1 LTEGLRGW
9 PAWAGLRG
17 IVYFY
22 RMKKLRD
29 IFAGNRLFFSCFV
42 FVFLVGFIFLLMEGK
57 AGAFVA
63 LNPYHRSALDTF
75 FIYVTFLGDGVFSVL
90 VIVLFL
96 LMRRW
101 SQASL
106 VTISFLLSALL
117 ANILK
122 NVFSMPRPKQFFAP
136 GEYAYFINGVTNV
149 GFASFPSGHTT
160 SVFALATMLAL
171 LEKNKR
177 TNVVYLLVAVAVG
190 YSRIYLGQHFLN
202 DVLMGSTIG
211 MLTSLVIYWLLGEK
225 LQSLPIFTRSR
236 RVRG

>member
-1 LTEGLRGW
+1 
-9 PAWAGLRG
+9 
-17 IVYFY
+17 
-22 RMKKLRD
+22 MKNLKD
-29 IFAGNRLFFSCFV
+29 IFATNRLFFGCFV
-42 FVFLVGFIFLLMEGK
+42 FFFVVGLVFLLMEGK

-75 FIYVTFLGDGVFSVL
+75 FIYVTFLGDGTFSVL

-101 SQASL
+101 PQACL

-117 ANILK
+117 TGILK

-136 GEYAYFINGVTNV
+136 GEYSYFINGVTNV

-171 LEKNKR
+171 MEKNKR
-177 TNVVYLLVAVAVG
+177 TNFVYLLVAVAVG

-211 MLTSLVIYWLLGEK
+211 VLTSVVIYWLLSQK
-225 LQSLPIFTRSR
+225 LQSLPIFSRSR
-236 RVRG
+236 QVRG